1 MTIVTAGSTSMES
14 LMARQLDAQDLYIFP
29 GRFVSSNGN
38 SPHVDRRWLA
48 AYAGDLKTM
57 AFHVKNNQRDTIKKQ
72 VNEFRLREI
81 DEAKQ
86 KLHAEADKLETEEA
100 KLLREIEQIAVTGN
114 KA

>member
-1 MTIVTAGSTSMES
+1 MSSQES
-14 LMARQLDAQDLYIFP
+14 LATQAPRKIDAQDLYSYLD
-29 GRFVSSNGN
+29 RFNTDNRHSSDVE
-38 SPHVDRRWLA
+38 HRWLA

-57 AFHVKNNQRDTIKKQ
+57 AFHVKTGNHDTIRKQ

-100 KLLREIEQIAVTGN
+100 KLLREIEQIPEIGSST
-114 KA
+114 